1 MHVFL
6 DFVIIMFMKKTLA
19 IAAILSCVIVQNAF
33 SQNIMFSHI
42 NSRHDEQSILQFLLK
57 GEWVHTEREQPKPPA
72 NARAVLLGRPKRDAH
87 DLLSFQEQQEL
98 DRYVQIRLQ
107 RLQLEQDKQE
117 EEVPARKSHA
127 KMRPHAKGQGI
138 KTATLPIE
146 VEIPK
151 ILREEAGSIC
161 VPQLTHLKSV
171 DWQAHLVCAGSE
183 K

>member
-6 DFVIIMFMKKTLA
+6 DFVIISVMKKTPA
-19 IAAILSCVIVQNAF
+19 VAAILTCVIVQNAIA
-33 SQNIMFSHI
+33 QNIMFSHI
-42 NSRHDEQSILQFLLK
+42 NARHDEQSILQFLLN
-57 GEWVHTEREQPKPPA
+57 GEWVYSEHAQPEPPA

-87 DLLSFQEQQEL
+87 DLLSYQEQQEL

-107 RLQLEQDKQE
+107 RLQLEQAKQE
-117 EEVPARKSHA
+117 EEVPVAKSHA
-127 KMRPHAKGQGI
+127 KIRSHAKGRGI
-138 KTATLPIE
+138 KTANLPIE

-171 DWQAHLVCAGSE
+171 DWQAHLVCAGGE